1 MLYLRSQGHL
11 LRKKRKTCE
20 RSPLITWSCH
30 GAKKEGY
37 QSPYIPAIHQITGSP
52 VLVDV
57 LYALGLSLSYPGIL
71 DFEKYTSVSAIEFTD
86 TLSEEE
92 SMKCFLQ
99 FIADNFDH
107 NQDTTT
113 GACTTHVMGLISSR
127 YPKSDILSTEP
138 IVKQTITSEIND
150 LANVRGLVKMYEK
163 PSISKF
169 KNALV
174 DGYADTMIV
183 QQALNEATKKTVVVH
198 CIDTD
203 VLIALLHY
211 FYISGNSIVM
221 TKKQGLCSIEKVVSA
236 LDDDLR
242 QCYWSVIAISG
253 CNTVSATFGMGKL
266 KAFNK
271 FKESFYW
278 RSAMKALC
286 DDDLGL
292 IKW

>member
-1 MLYLRSQGHL
+1 
-11 LRKKRKTCE
+11 
-20 RSPLITWSCH
+20 
-30 GAKKEGY
+30 
-37 QSPYIPAIHQITGSP
+37 
-52 VLVDV
+52 
-57 LYALGLSLSYPGIL
+57 
-71 DFEKYTSVSAIEFTD
+71 
-86 TLSEEE
+86 
-92 SMKCFLQ
+92 
-99 FIADNFDH
+99 
-107 NQDTTT
+107 
-113 GACTTHVMGLISSR
+113 MGLISSR

-242 QCYWSVIAISG
+242 QCY
-253 CNTVSATFGMGKL
+253 
-266 KAFNK
+266 
-271 FKESFYW
+271 
-278 RSAMKALC
+278 
-286 DDDLGL
+286 
-292 IKW
+292 